1 MLPNTITL
9 PSTLVSYHTMFYII
23 LFTYLDIIYLFF
35 LHFQPRVKN
44 KTYDQNA
51 EHIAY
56 SKSAD
61 FQKVRKSWPLAQVVE
76 CVTLE
81 TVSHISP
88 SKSENESY
96 STDPISVH
104 NGCVTVL
111 QTDNFQLG
119 CVKESCENIPTNNVL
134 KIVLPLVNENVPLSC
149 QPKIIEHDEFLPNQC
164 HIMSS
169 NMHVQCS
176 PNEYD
181 TDITVNFTN
190 KSVSNRNSS
199 LPEDS
204 EINRFSSTFENIK
217 ALLKEGLVDGLDEM
231 PPDFQP
237 PIPPLYR
244 VLSLPNLSHD
254 STKHHSCSYL
264 TMCATKQELLVN
276 KFCKNIVKHD
286 MSVQVST
293 EILKHQNEKIFVNT
307 SCQTEDIFTNGLVND
322 GETKEISHSV
332 LQTSSNVATKECEVN
347 VIDKNEIKNNMDK
360 DCNSIGDTFINIFN
374 KEHKLEIDSEKNC
387 ASIGYTNITT
397 LNEDQKLNINSEK
410 DCSNI
415 GYTNINV
422 FSTEIKANG
431 EEDCIYDYSDVN
443 MYSRVSEVDANEE
456 DCTSIG
462 YTNINVFN
470 NREVKLNKKDDCCA
484 NVSYTNIT
492 SINEPSEKKFIND
505 KDTDID
511 YKNINVIQ
519 RSDEIKVNEH
529 SSDVGYININAFDKE
544 LELKTNGEDCV
555 DMGFK
560 DFSTYKKG
568 PKLGSNGDCVKYT
581 NASNILE
588 EFVNEQLSLNNADG
602 DFDSFLFGPLPP
614 SPIEEI
620 GKIVHNNYYCFL

>member
-1 MLPNTITL
+1 LP
-9 PSTLVSYHTMFYII
+9 
-23 LFTYLDIIYLFF
+23 
-35 LHFQPRVKN
+35 FQPRVKN
-44 KTYDQNA
+44 KTYDQNT
-51 EHIAY
+51 EHISY

-76 CVTLE
+76 CVALE
-81 TVSHISP
+81 TVSNISP
-88 SKSENESY
+88 SESENESY
-96 STDPISVH
+96 SVDPISVH
-104 NGCVTVL
+104 KGCVTVL
-111 QTDNFQLG
+111 QTNNFQPG
-119 CVKESCENIPTNNVL
+119 RIKESCKNSPTNVL

-164 HIMSS
+164 NVMSS
-169 NMHVQCS
+169 NIHVQCS

-190 KSVSNRNSS
+190 KSVSNRNNS
-199 LPEDS
+199 LPEDG

-244 VLSLPNLSHD
+244 VLSLPNLGHD

-276 KFCKNIVKHD
+276 KFCKNIAKHD

-293 EILKHQNEKIFVNT
+293 ELLKHQNEKIFVNT
-307 SCQTEDIFTNGLVND
+307 SCQTEDIFVNGLVNG
-322 GETKEISHSV
+322 GETKEINDSV
-332 LQTSSNVATKECEVN
+332 LQTSSNVATKECGVN
-347 VIDKNEIKNNMDK
+347 FIDKNEIKNNMDK
-360 DCNSIGDTFINIFN
+360 DCNIIDDTCINIFN
-374 KEHKLEIDSEKNC
+374 KEYKLEVDSEKNC
-387 ASIGYTNITT
+387 ASMGYTNITS
-397 LNEDQKLNINSEK
+397 LNEDQKLNVNLEK

-415 GYTNINV
+415 GYTNINT
-422 FSTEIKANG
+422 FSTDYKIKSN
-431 EEDCIYDYSDVN
+431 EEKDCIIYDYSDVN
-443 MYSRVSEVDANEE
+443 VYSRVSEVDANEE
-456 DCTSIG
+456 DCMSIG
-462 YTNINVFN
+462 YTNINDFN
-470 NREVKLNKKDDCCA
+470 NREVKTNKKEDCCA

-492 SINEPSEKKFIND
+492 TFDKPSEMKYINN
-505 KDTDID
+505 KGTDID
-511 YKNINVIQ
+511 YKNINVVQ
-519 RSDEIKVNEH
+519 RSDEIKVNEL
-529 SSDVGYININAFDKE
+529 SSEIGYININTFDKE
-544 LELKTNGEDCV
+544 LDLKTNGEDCV

-560 DFSTYKKG
+560 NFSTYNKEL
-568 PKLGSNGDCVKYT
+568 KLGSNGDCENYT

-620 GKIVHNNYYCFL
+620 GKIVLNNNYYCFL